1 MRFIVFFILLCVF
14 SRAFAKDNLLLHCLA
29 KEEEKL
35 HREKNQTVLYR
46 LNQDF
51 INELATSNDIAI
63 KKKYVE
69 EICNPKS
76 KFPPSVGLLR
86 LLLLNES
93 DVFDLSLSGID
104 PSMRSYKMAY
114 IREFQ
119 KQVPHLF
126 INYLAGLQTEMPDAH
141 CLTNAI
147 PEIAA
152 FNERLKYLEEEISIH
167 EILSQKTKIEAIFN
181 KLQKIKAIAKSCEK
195 KTKKDS
201 SKSGPKKK
209 TSI

>member
-1 MRFIVFFILLCVF
+1 MRFNILFILLYFISV
-14 SRAFAKDNLLLHCLA
+14 SVFAKDNLLLHCLA

-35 HREKNQTVLYR
+35 HQEKSQTILYR
-46 LNQDF
+46 LNQNF
-51 INELATSNDIAI
+51 INELSTSNDIAI
-63 KKKYVE
+63 KKNFVE
-69 EICNPKS
+69 EICGPQA

-93 DVFDLSLSGID
+93 DIFDLSLSGVD

-119 KQVPHLF
+119 KQVPHFL
-126 INYLAGLQTEMPDAH
+126 ISYLAGVQAEMPDAH

-152 FNERLKYLEEEISIH
+152 FNERLKYLEEEITIH
-167 EILSQKTKIEAIFN
+167 EILSQKSKINAIFT
-181 KLQKIKAIAKSCEK
+181 KLLNIKAISENCQRKSLK
-195 KTKKDS
+195 
-201 SKSGPKKK
+201 SKRGAKKK
-209 TSI
+209 PSV